1 MSSCIRI
8 YESWSK
14 ETAALTDAEKGR
26 LIDSLVAFLST
37 GEEHPPT
44 GNERFIYPLM
54 IGRVRRE
61 IETHERKAAERK
73 ENRAK

>member
-1 MSSCIRI
+1 MSSCLRI
-8 YESWSK
+8 YESWTN

-26 LIDSLVAFLST
+26 LIDSLVAFIST
-37 GEEHPPT
+37 GKEQPPT

-61 IETHERKAAERK
+61 LDTHERKKAERK